1 MLLVA
6 AIEGGSLGAGAEAGV
21 ELLAQDVAPNITV
34 IIRKNRIFLLFSM
47 LM

>member
-6 AIEGGSLGAGAEAGV
+6 AIEGGALGVGAEAGV

-34 IIRKNRIFLLFSM
+34 IIRKSRIFLLFSM
-47 LM
+47 FM